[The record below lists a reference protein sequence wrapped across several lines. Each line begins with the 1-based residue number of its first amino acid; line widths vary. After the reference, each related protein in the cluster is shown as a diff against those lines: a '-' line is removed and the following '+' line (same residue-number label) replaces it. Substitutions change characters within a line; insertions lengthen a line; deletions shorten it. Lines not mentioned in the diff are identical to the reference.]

1 MSKKIL
7 VLKTGIGEVRQEFFK
22 EIFLY
27 KECDAFRFRQN
38 NIVYLQT
45 MVRMLIFCQI
55 NFQDMVDFNLLLF
68 WHENINYL
76 SLLGIIII

>member
-1 MSKKIL
+1 MCL
-7 VLKTGIGEVRQEFFK
+7 G
-22 EIFLY
+22 Y
-27 KECDAFRFRQN
+27 RQN

-45 MVRMLIFCQI
+45 MVRIFIFCQI